1 MNALQ
6 GELCRFGKSY
16 VKGCGLN
23 TSDEDAVKAAISFFG
38 STPLQWVLVLDDVRH
53 WDDVRD
59 MVPLGQGGRVLVTS
73 VDQSMT
79 NINTTELP
87 LFSMDESLTVGCCIQ
102 SLMLE
107 SCVVCEGDADNNS

>member
-16 VKGCGLN
+16 VKGCDLN
-23 TSDEDAVKAAISFFG
+23 TSDEDAIKAAVNFFG
-38 STPLQWVLVLDDVRH
+38 GTTLQWVLVLDDVRH
-53 WDDVRD
+53 WDDVRN

-73 VDQSMT
+73 VEQSMT

-87 LFSMDESLTVGCCIQ
+87 LFSMDESLTVGSSIQ
-102 SLMLE
+102 SLML
-107 SCVVCEGDADNNS
+107 